1 MEPQYVQSLFSL
13 DGNIRIVNLYTR
25 GNQLYQLEYGVDMQF
40 FFFFA
45 FCLTDTIYFKV
56 T

>member
-1 MEPQYVQSLFSL
+1 METPYVQSLFLL

-40 FFFFA
+40 FA